1 MVHVLELSLN
11 QGRTK
16 NQIYLN
22 QGPIMKYRSC
32 WQLVEEYKAT
42 IFLRRQD
49 QVDLQRINMDCQGV
63 YNRYILSALP
73 TYKPVL

>member
-1 MVHVLELSLN
+1 
-11 QGRTK
+11 
-16 NQIYLN
+16 
-22 QGPIMKYRSC
+22 MKYRSC